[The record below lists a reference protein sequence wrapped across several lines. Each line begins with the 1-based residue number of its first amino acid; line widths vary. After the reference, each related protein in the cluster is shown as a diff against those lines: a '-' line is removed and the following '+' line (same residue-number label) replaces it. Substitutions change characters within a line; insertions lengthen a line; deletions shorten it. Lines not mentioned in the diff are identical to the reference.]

1 MISQKEIAEML
12 DLISAAYG
20 EKTFPESPERMAK
33 VINLW
38 AVMFKDDDPTEVAF
52 AVKDCIST
60 LQFAPRIADIKSRI
74 AQARLRGQMSELE
87 AWAVVRKAVKSAKG
101 SADANAAY
109 LNLPGILQ
117 RIVAEPSTLMEWN
130 RLSVDTL
137 EGVIASNFLRSYRE
151 LAKQEATYNALPKDL
166 QAERPWMAGEPKE
179 VTMLPEPAAP
189 KTVEEI
195 ETDMDADTAKFRETQ
210 GLEAKAEYAAKV
222 ADFMKPMTDAE
233 LKDIAARQKR
243 EDILRVERIKQKLR
257 GNGR

>member
-1 MISQKEIAEML
+1 MITQKEIAEMM

-38 AVMFKDDDPTEVAF
+38 AVMFKDDNPTEVAL

-60 LQFAPRIADIKSRI
+60 LQFAPKIADIKSRI
-74 AQARLRGQMSELE
+74 AQARLQGQMTELE
-87 AWAVVRKAVKSAKG
+87 AWAVVRKAVKSSRLANE
-101 SADANAAY
+101 ANAAY

-117 RIVAEPSTLMEWN
+117 RIVAEPSTLIEWN

-137 EGVIASNFLRSYRE
+137 EGVIASNFQRSYRE
-151 LAKQEATYNALPKDL
+151 LARQQATYNALPKDI
-166 QAERPWMAGEPKE
+166 QAERSWMDAEPKD
-179 VTMLPEPAAP
+179 VTMLPEPAPP
-189 KTVEEI
+189 KTVDDI
-195 ETDMDADTAKFRETQ
+195 QNDMDDDTAKFRAMQ
-210 GLEAKAEYAAKV
+210 GIESKPEYSAKV

-243 EDILRVERIKQKLR
+243 EDILRIERLKQNAKGTMR
-257 GNGR
+257 